1 MSTYWPAQLYLIDVD
16 GETREARYHLGIHQ
30 FVYLGSGQTIPN
42 GSVSNVR
49 PAIVLDP
56 EDADVQ
62 TLMRGGLEVEE
73 LDTAALS
80 LVHKIRAQI
89 TPPEPPMEE
98 PTALGEKVKTDN
110 GVAVIA
116 DDQSGHPWYLPSEKT
131 WHHWGQ
137 LKNPRPYESP
147 RQEPATA
154 PQSDAQGSGSGIG
167 RVSESEASEGA
178 PAHAE
183 AWVGITISRK
193 DRP

>member
-1 MSTYWPAQLYLIDVD
+1 
-16 GETREARYHLGIHQ
+16 
-30 FVYLGSGQTIPN
+30 
-42 GSVSNVR
+42 
-49 PAIVLDP
+49 VLDS
-56 EDADVQ
+56 EDEEVQ
-62 TLMRGGLEVEE
+62 AFATGHGKVGHVGCCAV
-73 LDTAALS
+73 AAE
-80 LVHKIRAQI
+80 IAAQI

-167 RVSESEASEGA
+167 RVSESEAVEGA
-178 PAHAE
+178 QAHAE